1 VNPKC
6 RFGASRAA
14 VSLTERQGHPPRI
27 SASAVRFRE
36 RTEIMATVNIEALS
50 PDYENANSVL
60 EVNRRL
66 SDKVLAAFNHANAAG
81 EADVAKQLR
90 NVLKLTESKRVA
102 GDKRITYSAL
112 EHADLWVGFVDAR
125 ENYKSLADSKKA
137 TDLDSAMASMREAYR
152 AWSDL

>member
-1 VNPKC
+1 
-6 RFGASRAA
+6 
-14 VSLTERQGHPPRI
+14 
-27 SASAVRFRE
+27 
-36 RTEIMATVNIEALS
+36 MATVNIQGLA
-50 PDYENANSVL
+50 PDYDSAVGVL

-66 SDKVLAAFNHANAAG
+66 SDKVLAAFNHAYAAG

-90 NVLKLTESKRVA
+90 NVLKLAESKRVS

-125 ENYKSLADSKKA
+125 ETYKRLVDDKKA
-137 TDLDSAMASMREAYR
+137 RAADLEAAMATMKDAYR